1 MARQSQRGRSITVRT
16 NGKRWYVPLLGAA
29 LTAGAALLASF
40 GVVACNDRNR
50 IFQQVIETKQQSE
63 ANTGKIDDLKVI
75 AKDLAITNEQI
86 RKEMK
91 AIRLGLAAKGITVNV
106 EPY

>member
-1 MARQSQRGRSITVRT
+1 MAQRTQRGRSITVRT
-16 NGKRWYVPLLGAA
+16 NGKRWYVPLLAAGLTAAAA
-29 LTAGAALLASF
+29 LIASF

-50 IFQQVIETKQQSE
+50 IFQQVIETTQQSQSN
-63 ANTGKIDDLKVI
+63 ADKIDDLKII
-75 AKDLAITNEQI
+75 AKDLALTNEAI